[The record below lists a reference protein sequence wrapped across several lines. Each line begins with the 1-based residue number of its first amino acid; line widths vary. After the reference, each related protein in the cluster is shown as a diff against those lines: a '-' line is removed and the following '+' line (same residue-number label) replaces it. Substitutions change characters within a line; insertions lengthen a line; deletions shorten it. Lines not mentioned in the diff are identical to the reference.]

1 MERSTKSSAGNKL
14 DKTII
19 FAETGYNCMKKS
31 IAVIT
36 FFCALSQ
43 INLYAQEKPQHRLQ
57 FQAGL
62 SGIGVI
68 ASVADRLDV
77 AEAVE
82 VDVTPSLQLAY
93 DYFYSKKI
101 SLGLAFAYQDIG
113 VTYRNYS
120 YDEGG
125 ETITDDYGTQLRR
138 INISARGLYW
148 YNPESKFKLY
158 SGLRLGFSNWSADT
172 TVPDPTYDPDQFIN
186 IALGANFAPQ
196 IILLGTDVGLSEHWH
211 LSAELAIG
219 APYFAAAGISYTW

>member
-1 MERSTKSSAGNKL
+1 
-14 DKTII
+14 
-19 FAETGYNCMKKS
+19 MKK
-31 IAVIT
+31 ILAVIT
-36 FFCALSQ
+36 FFCTLSHTS
-43 INLYAQEKPQHRLQ
+43 LYAQETPQQRIQ

-62 SGIGVI
+62 SGIGVL
-68 ASVADRLDV
+68 AGVADRLDV

-93 DYFYSKKI
+93 DYFYTDKI
-101 SLGLAFAYQDIG
+101 SLGLALAFQHIG
-113 VTYRNYS
+113 VTYRNYTF
-120 YDEGG
+120 DDGG

-172 TVPDPTYDPDQFIN
+172 NVPDPTYDPDQFIN

-196 IILLGTDVGLSEHWH
+196 LILLGTDIGLSTHLH

-219 APYFAAAGISYTW
+219 APYFAAAGVSYTW